1 MIRNKPVIGWARHSR
16 RTSRT
21 RRTALVSSLALAAVL
36 GACGSD
42 DDALVDSGSVSSMVD
57 SSVDIDVDDEMIT
70 DASEVVGDAS
80 ERLGEASDAL
90 ADGDFS
96 TMLRAL
102 SLSGLAD
109 EIEDRDITILALTDT
124 AFGAMSSDELGQLLT
139 DPSSIDDVLRRH
151 ILVDAYSFDEL
162 KSQSTVESLAG
173 DELTVTVDGETVD
186 VGGATVTEIEQ
197 LDEDSSSSER
207 EIQLYAID
215 RVLIDQ

>member
-1 MIRNKPVIGWARHSR
+1 MIRNQPSLGRDRHSR
-16 RTSRT
+16 RPSRT
-21 RRTALVSSLALAAVL
+21 HRAALVSSVALAAAL
-36 GACGSD
+36 AACGSD
-42 DDALVDSGSVSSMVD
+42 GDTVVDPGAVSSMVE

-70 DASEVVGDAS
+70 DASEVVDDAS
-80 ERLGEASDAL
+80 ERLEEATSSL
-90 ADGDFS
+90 ADGDFG

-109 EIEDRDITILALTDT
+109 EIEDRDVTILAPTDS
-124 AFGAMSSDELGQLLT
+124 AFGAMSSDDLAQLLA
-139 DPSSIDDVLRRH
+139 DPSSVDDVLRRH

-162 KSQSTVESLAG
+162 RAQSTVESLAG
-173 DELTVTVDGETVD
+173 DELTVTVNGETVD

-207 EIQLYAID
+207 EIQVYAID